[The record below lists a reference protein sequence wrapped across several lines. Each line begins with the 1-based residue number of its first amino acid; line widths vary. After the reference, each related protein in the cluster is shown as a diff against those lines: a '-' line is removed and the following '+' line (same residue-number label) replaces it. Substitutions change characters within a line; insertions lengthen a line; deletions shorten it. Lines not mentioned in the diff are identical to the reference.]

1 MIDVQIM
8 YVIVDHSSSSD
19 EYFSAEEPPS
29 SDEHHSAEEPPPVQ
43 LCEFIMRIVIIC
55 DVYYRTLSEITLT
68 PTFERKFLHW
78 LTCLENIPT
87 KK

>member
-19 EYFSAEEPPS
+19 EYFSAEEPPL
-29 SDEHHSAEEPPPVQ
+29 SDEYYSAEEPPPVQ

-55 DVYYRTLSEITLT
+55 DVYYRTLPRFRSPPLLRESFCIG
-68 PTFERKFLHW
+68 
-78 LTCLENIPT
+78 
-87 KK
+87 